1 MSTTVYVSLGSN
13 VGRDRNILLAI
24 KEMRS
29 AFGDLRLSPVYESA
43 SVGFDGSDFLN
54 LVAGF
59 ETESDVH
66 EVVQVLRAIED
77 RLGRDRTQPR
87 FSPRPIDLDILT
99 YDDLVMDE
107 QGIQIPRQ
115 EILQNAFVLKPLCDI
130 APETLHPTVKKDYQT
145 LWLAMAP
152 EAPRLDIYD
161 LVLDQ

>member
-13 VGRDRNILLAI
+13 VGRDRNIVLAI

-54 LVAGF
+54 LVTGF
-59 ETESDVH
+59 QTESDVH
-66 EVVQVLRAIED
+66 QVVQELRAIED

-107 QGIQIPRQ
+107 QGLQIPRQ
-115 EILQNAFVLKPLCDI
+115 EILQNAFVIKPLCDI
-130 APETLHPTVKKDYQT
+130 APETLHPLVKKDYQT

-152 EAPRLDIYD
+152 DAPRLDIYD
-161 LVLDQ
+161 LALD

>member
-59 ETESDVH
+59 ETENDVH
-66 EVVQVLRAIED
+66 EVVQKLRAIED

-130 APETLHPTVKKDYQT
+130 APDTLHPTVIKDYQT

>member
-13 VGRDRNILLAI
+13 VGRDRNIVLAI

-59 ETESDVH
+59 ETECDVH
-66 EVVQVLRAIED
+66 EVVQKLRAIED

-107 QGIQIPRQ
+107 QGLQIPRQ

-130 APETLHPTVKKDYQT
+130 APETLHPLVKKDYQT

-152 EAPRLDIYD
+152 DAPRLDIYD
-161 LVLDQ
+161 LALDR

>member
-1 MSTTVYVSLGSN
+1 MIAKVYVSLGSN
-13 VGRDRNILLAI
+13 VGRDRNICLAI
-24 KEMRS
+24 KEMRT

-59 ETESDVH
+59 ETECEVR
-66 EVVQVLRAIED
+66 EVVQELRAIED

-99 YDDLVMDE
+99 YDDLVIEE
-107 QGIQIPRQ
+107 QGIQIPRH

-130 APETLHPTVKKDYQT
+130 APKTLHPLVVKDYQT
-145 LWLAMAP
+145 LWLAMES
-152 EAPRLDIYD
+152 EAPRLEIYN
-161 LVLDQ
+161 LALDQ